1 MKNLSAFLAT
11 GLLSAGLA
19 HADICADMGA
29 IYSQSQSHFD
39 GWKKEATEGTE
50 GARKEYGSSFQ
61 LDGARSCAISGDSA
75 GYSCIWRLATPAEL
89 GQAYQRMVDGIKA
102 CPPLLKQ
109 APGIINDKPQER
121 LQGNLRRAME
131 VTGFDYGDAGVVVM
145 VGQMQVTS
153 IQSGTNVSRNE
164 LKFSFV
170 RAAARP

>member
-1 MKNLSAFLAT
+1 MRVMKNFSVFLAT
-11 GLLSAGLA
+11 GLLSIGLA

-29 IYSQSQSHFD
+29 AYQQSQSHFD
-39 GWKKEATEGTE
+39 GWKKEGKEGV
-50 GARKEYGSSFQ
+50 GKEYGSNFL

-75 GYSCIWRLATPAEL
+75 GYSCVWRFATPVEL
-89 GQAYQRMVDGIKA
+89 GQAYQRMVGEIKA
-102 CPPLLKQ
+102 CQPLLKQ
-109 APGIINDKPQER
+109 APGIINDKPEER
-121 LQGNLRRAME
+121 TQGNLRRSME